1 MKKVMMLLCML
12 GLATPMF
19 AQVGP
24 EPLISSLIPSII
36 KIGDTFETE
45 ELYRAVESSHSTQ
58 TDREKK
64 NQFSV
69 RVSPMSKEEA
79 NRQLRAALQYENWD
93 AAVDLLG
100 QTEAEITS
108 VVKNMPLTHEEANHY
123 LILSSVY
130 GDWGSVLSLIEDSG
144 ADPETTDEAGNTVL
158 MFAAEQ
164 KNMAIIRYLIEY
176 KNVDAQYINAS
187 NKALET
193 ALSLAENEEIFH
205 YLINHG
211 AVMEC
216 GN

>member
-1 MKKVMMLLCML
+1 MKKVVISLCAL
-12 GLATPMF
+12 GLSIPMF
-19 AQVGP
+19 AQNKV
-24 EPLISSLIPSII
+24 ELIGNLSCAVTAAAS
-36 KIGDTFETE
+36 EA
-45 ELYRAVESSHSTQ
+45 RAAAQAQKANKH
-58 TDREKK
+58 K
-64 NQFSV
+64 FSV

-79 NRQLRAALQYENWD
+79 NRQLRAALQYEDWD
-93 AAVDLLG
+93 GAVDLIG
-100 QTEAEITS
+100 QANAEITS

-193 ALSLAENEEIFH
+193 ALSLAENEEIFD